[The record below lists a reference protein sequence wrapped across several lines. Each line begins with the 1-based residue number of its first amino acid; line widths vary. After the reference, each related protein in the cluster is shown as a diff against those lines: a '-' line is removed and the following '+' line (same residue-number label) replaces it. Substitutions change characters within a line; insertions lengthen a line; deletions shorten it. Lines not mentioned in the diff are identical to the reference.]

1 MTKDKGQ
8 SKKIQISM
16 APRAQSFMT
25 TSNNVPSN
33 PNTLTPRPLRLRVDT
48 QTEDVRIEVVPLID
62 VIFCI
67 LTFFILAALNFS
79 RQQAISIDVPKAA
92 TGTPQGR
99 ELLVVTL
106 NDQAQVFV
114 DKQPVITKAQFQQKL
129 QAYRKQSPNGVVALY
144 ASTNATYNEVVQVL
158 DLLREIAGDRVALAT
173 LPAES
178 TPQTGAT
185 PSPTPPTTI
194 PGVPPYPG
202 SNPYDPYGLQNPA
215 NQANPNQPK
224 LAPNVGQPQPGLPG
238 TSPSTLPPLP
248 APPSNIPSNTA
259 PPAIPGSAAPPNTNN
274 AAPKQNS
281 PANTIPPAIPSA
293 PVPPNTNNAAPK
305 KTNVGTT
312 GMPPAPA
319 TAFPPNTNNAVSGRQ
334 Q

>member
-1 MTKDKGQ
+1 MAARPQ
-8 SKKIQISM
+8 SL
-16 APRAQSFMT
+16 MT
-25 TSNNVPSN
+25 TNNVRSN
-33 PNTLTPRPLRLRVDT
+33 PTTLTSRPLRLRVDT
-48 QTEDVRIEVVPLID
+48 HTEDVRIEVVPLID

-79 RQQAISIDVPKAA
+79 RQQAISIDVPKAV

-129 QAYRKQSPNGVVALY
+129 EAYRKQSPNGVVALY

-158 DLLREIAGDRVALAT
+158 DLLREVAGDRVALAT

-185 PSPTPPTTI
+185 PSPTPPTTV

-202 SNPYDPYGLQNPA
+202 ANPNDPYGLQNPA
-215 NQANPNQPK
+215 NQLNPNQPQ
-224 LAPNVGQPQPGLPG
+224 LAPNPNVGQPQLGLPG
-238 TSPSTLPPLP
+238 TTPSTLPPLP
-248 APPSNIPSNTA
+248 APPQNIPNNTTA
-259 PPAIPGSAAPPNTNN
+259 PAIPGAPVPPNTNN

-281 PANTIPPAIPSA
+281 PANAVPPAVPGV
-293 PVPPNTNNAAPK
+293 PVPPNTNKAVPK
-305 KTNVGTT
+305 NTASGTT
-312 GMPPAPA
+312 GVPPAPA
-319 TAFPPNTNNAVSGRQ
+319 TAFPALPNNAATGR
-334 Q
+334 